1 VKDGVAE
8 ELAEAVYW
16 NEMYAED
23 TPDVVVS
30 PVAALWPTE
39 AAGTARVAE
48 LQRAVDGRET
58 IVAETEPA
66 SMSCT

>member
-1 VKDGVAE
+1 VNEGVAE

-23 TPDVVVS
+23 TPDVAVR

-39 AAGTARVAE
+39 AAAQLG
-48 LQRAVDGRET
+48 LQSCSEPVDGRDT